1 MKVLINYS
9 LYGIELDLPTN
20 ATREQQ
26 INALLTAFGG
36 PQLLLDHFIR
46 HFRVIEDFIPDIEF
60 TADVKETLPETT
72 E

>member
-26 INALLTAFGG
+26 INALLIAFGG

-46 HFRVIEDFIPDIEF
+46 HFRVIEDFIPDIEL

>member
-1 MKVLINYS
+1 MINYS

-46 HFRVIEDFIPDIEF
+46 HFRVIEDFIPDIEL

>member
-26 INALLTAFGG
+26 INALLTTFGG

-46 HFRVIEDFIPDIEF
+46 HFRVIEDFIPDIEL